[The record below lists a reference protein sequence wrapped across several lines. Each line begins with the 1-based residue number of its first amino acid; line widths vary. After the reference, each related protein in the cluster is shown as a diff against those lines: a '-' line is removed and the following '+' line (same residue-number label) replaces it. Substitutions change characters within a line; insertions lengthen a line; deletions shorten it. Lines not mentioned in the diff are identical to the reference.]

1 MWRNRPGIPILDH
14 IKQPLSAA
22 AAMRENHPVV
32 QRKIDMGA
40 MLHITA
46 DGAGRGIPY
55 GRAMHASASPGATMT
70 KPISFRC
77 PIGT

>member
-1 MWRNRPGIPILDH
+1 
-14 IKQPLSAA
+14 
-22 AAMRENHPVV
+22 MRENHPVV

-55 GRAMHASASPGATMT
+55 AGHARFRVPGSDHDEAHILQMPYWNIGAKIKQPFVYDSPL
-70 KPISFRC
+70 PRL
-77 PIGT
+77 